1 MLTKLSTTMSQTIVQ
16 HLFELSVIIKLYFY
30 LFTFLD
36 SLEVG
41 NVKFVVV

>member
-1 MLTKLSTTMSQTIVQ
+1 MLTKLSITLSQTK
-16 HLFELSVIIKLYFY
+16 LSVIIKLYFY

-41 NVKFVVV
+41 NVKFVEV